1 MAETVAVLAIDAG
14 TIWVEERGGRLEC
27 RYAGRLPLSMAAELA
42 AADGSGPQVTVDGM
56 PAAQWLMQ
64 AAAEGAG

>member
-1 MAETVAVLAIDAG
+1 VAETVAVLAIDAG

-42 AADGSGPQVTVDGM
+42 AASGGPQVTVDGM